1 MKRKKELGTRNII
14 GAAVTKLRIQR
25 HMSQKELAAYMQE
38 KGVAMN
44 DSSLSKLEGQTRIA
58 TDRELLAL
66 ADILQVSPEELL
78 GFHS

>member
-66 ADILQVSPEELL
+66 ADIFQVSPEELL